1 MKYILLVASLVVFM
15 ACGGLDEVEKTQEEI
30 FNEQVEAF
38 ATWLEERDLTDS
50 VNITATG
57 LHYVILEDSVSRGPL
72 SSDVVSVHYTG
83 SFLDGR
89 VFDSSDG
96 RAPIKFTLGA
106 GQVISGW
113 DEGIALL
120 SVGEK
125 AYFLIPSRLGYGTR
139 SVGSIPANTPLVFE
153 VELVSIEE

>member
-1 MKYILLVASLVVFM
+1 MKYLLLLSALFAFV

-30 FNEQVEAF
+30 FNEQIEAF
-38 ATWLEERDLTDS
+38 ETWLAERDLTDS
-50 VNITATG
+50 VNVTASG
-57 LHYVILEDSVSRGPL
+57 LHYVILEDSVSRGAIAG
-72 SSDVVSVHYTG
+72 DVVSVHYTG
-83 SFLDGR
+83 TFLDGR
-89 VFDSSDG
+89 VFDSSEG

-120 SVGEK
+120 SIGEK

-139 SVGSIPANTPLVFE
+139 SVGSIPANTPLLFE
-153 VELVSIEE
+153 VELMGIE